1 MARIKVRHNRGWA
14 RHRKANHARRHK
26 PCDQRWI
33 KILERALEEMLIG
46 LDTLEHLADEA
57 GYALT
62 SDGLWV
68 EIEKVQEPDS
78 NAAPETAPRSESGR
92 QFIR

>member
-1 MARIKVRHNRGWA
+1 MAPIEVRHNRGWA

-68 EIEKVQEPDS
+68 EIESVQETKPS
-78 NAAPETAPRSESGR
+78 ATTGKAPGTESDR
-92 QFIR
+92 

>member
-1 MARIKVRHNRGWA
+1 
-14 RHRKANHARRHK
+14 
-26 PCDQRWI
+26 
-33 KILERALEEMLIG
+33 MLIG

-57 GYALT
+57 GYALN

-68 EIEKVQEPDS
+68 EIEKVQETEP
-78 NAAPETAPRSESGR
+78 NAAAETAPHSESGR

>member
-1 MARIKVRHNRGWA
+1 MAKTKVRHNRGWA
-14 RHRKANHARRHK
+14 RHRKANYARRHG

-46 LDTLEHLADEA
+46 LDTLEHLAEEG

-62 SDGLWV
+62 PEGRWV
-68 EIEKVQEPDS
+68 EIERVKR
-78 NAAPETAPRSESGR
+78 TAPRPREKRS
-92 QFIR
+92 

>member
-1 MARIKVRHNRGWA
+1 MAPIEVRHNRGWA

-26 PCDQRWI
+26 PCDHRWI
-33 KILERALEEMLIG
+33 KILERALDEMLIG

-68 EIEKVQEPDS
+68 EIERLQETEPT
-78 NAAPETAPRSESGR
+78 ATTEKAPGTESVR
-92 QFIR
+92 